1 MNRRNLMPFPAGA
14 KPLGASAASAWTT
27 WAVVVIAAAGWLLRA
42 FPLMQGGAFGYPVDY
57 DEGVYFASSSLLLQ
71 GALPYRD
78 FAFVHPPGL
87 LYCLL
92 PTAWLGAIRDPS
104 IGFAAARWL
113 FALIGVAN
121 VLLVGRVAMRF
132 AGSTC
137 ALAAAVVYATHPLAV
152 SIERGPFLE
161 PVLNL
166 CCLWLAWIWLA
177 EDDRKR
183 WQALAAGAVCGLAIS
198 VKLVGAVW
206 LLACAFSSSR
216 QMRREWLAFLAGCAI
231 SFATVVGP
239 VSLAAPAEIW
249 RQTVSFQLHRP
260 ADGTVAILDRL
271 AEIFWLNGQ
280 LLKSSLVVAGLAFA
294 VSRARNPGRRGERFF
309 CAAFICI
316 IAVFL
321 LSSSYWSQYNAHLA
335 LPESL
340 LAGYA
345 AAALWA
351 DAKSRS
357 KQARRLLA
365 VAAVGLAGLLGA
377 RRAIIIG
384 RSRSPELRA
393 LVSFVRSRIR
403 SQRGVLSFEPA
414 WLIAAGRLP
423 APTGRLLIVDPYAA
437 MLIAATSEGRRFSTA
452 SQAFADPA
460 SQTQI
465 STALRASRFAI
476 LGGRG
481 HWQLSEATQQ
491 WVRSQFLQRFPPP
504 GQDGI
509 DVWER
514 AR

>member
-1 MNRRNLMPFPAGA
+1 
-14 KPLGASAASAWTT
+14 
-27 WAVVVIAAAGWLLRA
+27 
-42 FPLMQGGAFGYPVDY
+42 
-57 DEGVYFASSSLLLQ
+57 
-71 GALPYRD
+71 
-78 FAFVHPPGL
+78 
-87 LYCLL
+87 
-92 PTAWLGAIRDPS
+92 
-104 IGFAAARWL
+104 
-113 FALIGVAN
+113 
-121 VLLVGRVAMRF
+121 
-132 AGSTC
+132 
-137 ALAAAVVYATHPLAV
+137 
-152 SIERGPFLE
+152 
-161 PVLNL
+161 
-166 CCLWLAWIWLA
+166 
-177 EDDRKR
+177 
-183 WQALAAGAVCGLAIS
+183 
-198 VKLVGAVW
+198 
-206 LLACAFSSSR
+206 
-216 QMRREWLAFLAGCAI
+216 
-231 SFATVVGP
+231 

-271 AEIFWLNGQ
+271 AAIFWLDGQ

-316 IAVFL
+316 VAVFL

-365 VAAVGLAGLLGA
+365 VAAVGLACLLGA

-491 WVRSQFLQRFPPP
+491 WLRSQFLQRFPPP

>member
-1 MNRRNLMPFPAGA
+1 
-14 KPLGASAASAWTT
+14 
-27 WAVVVIAAAGWLLRA
+27 
-42 FPLMQGGAFGYPVDY
+42 
-57 DEGVYFASSSLLLQ
+57 
-71 GALPYRD
+71 
-78 FAFVHPPGL
+78 
-87 LYCLL
+87 L

-121 VLLVGRVAMRF
+121 VLLVARVAMRF
-132 AGSTC
+132 AGPVC
-137 ALAAAVVYATHPLAV
+137 AIAAAVVYATHPLAV

-161 PVLNL
+161 PALNL

-198 VKLVGAVW
+198 VKLVGALW
-206 LLACAFSSSR
+206 LLACALSTSR
-216 QMRREWLAFLAGCAI
+216 RMRKEWLTFLAACAI
-231 SFATVVGP
+231 GFAIVVGP
-239 VSLAAPAEIW
+239 VSLAAPADVW
-249 RQTVSFQLHRP
+249 RQVISFQLHRP

-271 AEIFWLNGQ
+271 AAIFWLNGQ
-280 LLKSSLVVAGLAFA
+280 LLASALVVGGLGFA
-294 VSRARNPGRRGERFF
+294 LSRARDSERRGERFF
-309 CAAFICI
+309 CAAFISI
-316 IAVFL
+316 VAVFL

-414 WLIAAGRLP
+414 WLIAAVRLP
-423 APTGRLLIVDPYAA
+423 APTCRLLIVYPYAA
-437 MLIAATSEGRRFSTA
+437 MLIAATS
-452 SQAFADPA
+452 
-460 SQTQI
+460 
-465 STALRASRFAI
+465 
-476 LGGRG
+476 
-481 HWQLSEATQQ
+481 
-491 WVRSQFLQRFPPP
+491 
-504 GQDGI
+504 
-509 DVWER
+509 
-514 AR
+514 